1 MTNVLSASP
10 TRSIANATSSAAQ
23 ASQALVAALRQ
34 HVQGEVRFDN
44 PTRMLYSTD
53 ASLYQ
58 VMPVGVVIPK
68 HLDDIQATVEIAARH
83 RVPVL
88 PRGSGSSL
96 AGQAVGA
103 AIILDFSKYMGKIIS
118 VDVEA
123 QTVTAQPGVSVAV
136 LNRLLAQ
143 HKLMLGP
150 DPASADRATI
160 GGSVG
165 NNATMSKQ

>member
-1 MTNVLSASP
+1 MTNVLSVSP
-10 TRSIANATSSAAQ
+10 THSIPTVTSPAAQ
-23 ASQALVAALRQ
+23 ASQDLVAALQQ

-44 PTRMLYSTD
+44 STRMLYSTD

-103 AIILDFSKYMGKIIS
+103 AIIIDQLRNFRSRGSRRIASRTSGSFIL
-118 VDVEA
+118 VGE
-123 QTVTAQPGVSVAV
+123 QPVTA
-136 LNRLLAQ
+136 
-143 HKLMLGP
+143 
-150 DPASADRATI
+150 
-160 GGSVG
+160 
-165 NNATMSKQ
+165 